1 MNPIKRLFNPVRRA
15 AIAFFRHDLA
25 LKREQGN
32 LCIVLEERPAAP
44 SAPLMP
50 LLKGAKPTR
59 TQAEEEQR
67 RRRKQAE
74 ALVRQEL
81 RELLDQLPG
90 SRQALRHLAAV
101 EQAIVKKGFR
111 ALDKLPEPLLR
122 KALEQL
128 EGMVTNWSPV
138 GLATL
143 RSKMA
148 VSLLQRE
155 TGAPAAAP
163 AASDAEEDLD
173 PSVLPDTDAD
183 APTGEAQ
190 AVDDAAALAA
200 AYAALGQ
207 ASPAGVVEFQGEL
220 GSPSTRALA
229 PPAPRVSASAGAIEI
244 RVLEH

>member
-32 LCIVLEERPAAP
+32 LCIVLEERPATP
-44 SAPLMP
+44 SEPLIPM
-50 LLKGAKPTR
+50 LKGGKPTR
-59 TQAEEEQR
+59 TQAEEDQR

-74 ALVRQEL
+74 AQVRQEL

-101 EQAIVKKGFR
+101 EQAVIKKGFR
-111 ALDKLPEPLLR
+111 ALDKLPEPVLR

-148 VSLLQRE
+148 VSVLQRE
-155 TGAPAAAP
+155 TGTPAAQRAAP
-163 AASDAEEDLD
+163 EVEEDLD
-173 PSVLPDTDAD
+173 PSVLPETDAD
-183 APTGEAQ
+183 EPMGD

-200 AYAALGQ
+200 AYAAMGQ
-207 ASPAGVVEFQGEL
+207 ATPAGVVEFQGEL